1 MPKCQEKLSFLFRCV
16 YIATMSTHTTPETR
30 LRHRRDDDTIV
41 LNLRR
46 SGIDF
51 SHEDAWDTAK
61 EHVQVH
67 RFFLGRDAGRPVSLG
82 EGLSSWKLNVFEP
95 ISDAMNRHHVGLF
108 FPRTTRDN
116 LHLRISDHWFFLKT
130 VNPLATADQAV
141 VDFLRRFGS
150 PAARLIAFFLY
161 RNKDIGS
168 HRRIASAETIDRRI
182 REFRSGL
189 YADIR
194 NWPGVQ

>member
-1 MPKCQEKLSFLFRCV
+1 MTPK
-16 YIATMSTHTTPETR
+16 TR
-30 LRHRRDDDTIV
+30 PGHERDNDTIV
-41 LNLRR
+41 LNLRQ

-51 SHEDAWDTAK
+51 SHEDAWNTAK

-82 EGLSSWKLNVFEP
+82 EGLSSWKLNVFDP
-95 ISDAMNRHHVGLF
+95 ISEAMNRHHVGML
-108 FPRTTRDN
+108 FPRTSRDE

-130 VNPLATADQAV
+130 VNPLATADQAA

-150 PAARLIAFFLY
+150 PAARLIALVLN
-161 RNKDIGS
+161 RNKDVDS
-168 HRRIASAETIDRRI
+168 HRRVASAETIDRRI
-182 REFRSGL
+182 RELRSGL
-189 YADIR
+189 HADIR